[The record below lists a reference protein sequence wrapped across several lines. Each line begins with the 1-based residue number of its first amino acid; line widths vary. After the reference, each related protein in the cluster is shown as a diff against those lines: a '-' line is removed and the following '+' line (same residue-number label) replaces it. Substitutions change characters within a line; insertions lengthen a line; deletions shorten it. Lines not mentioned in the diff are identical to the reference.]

1 MYEFFSET
9 VMYGGLAAVVLL
21 WSYIGIDRLTT
32 VDLTTDG
39 VDIKPALR
47 VVGETVV
54 GTVVVVLV
62 FAGLGLIVRGV
73 SRLLGYQL
81 PAV

>member
-32 VDLTTDG
+32 VDFTTGG
-39 VDIKPALR
+39 VDIKLALR

-54 GTVVVVLV
+54 ATVVVVLV

-73 SRLLGYQL
+73 FRLLRL
-81 PAV
+81 LSAA

>member
-9 VMYGGLAAVVLL
+9 VMYGGLAVVVLL

-32 VDLTTDG
+32 VDLTTGG

-54 GTVVVVLV
+54 ATVVVVLV
-62 FAGLGLIVRGV
+62 FAGIGLIVRGV
-73 SRLLGYQL
+73 SHLLGYQL
-81 PAV
+81 PAI